1 MLSCVTPHFFDNLCA
16 QISFYFFCRQ
26 NAAGNTAINLANE
39 VPPDCFSHHD
49 QVITVGA
56 SAGPA
61 NPNVRWANSSFG
73 GAVNVFAPG
82 QNIIGARHNNNN
94 QYTGP
99 LSGTSIVWFPWAI
112 AIFRHALISDTG
124 FSLCCWSCCTYMHD
138 HSEPSCHPKCNGD

>member
-1 MLSCVTPHFFDNLCA
+1 MCPNPIL
-16 QISFYFFCRQ
+16 FYFYRQ

-56 SAGPA
+56 TAGPA

-82 QNIIGARHNNNN
+82 QNIKGARHNNN

-99 LSGTSIVWFPWAI
+99 LSGTSIVWSP
-112 AIFRHALISDTG
+112 
-124 FSLCCWSCCTYMHD
+124 
-138 HSEPSCHPKCNGD
+138 